1 MRFKARNLKI
11 QKILFKKVKSK
22 KKIKK
27 KQNVEENRHNFRN
40 IKLSVRNKLRNGNK
54 SSWRIVK
61 SKNKTVPSARKS
73 VKK

>member
-11 QKILFKKVKSK
+11 QKDLIKKVKSK